1 MTDLPD
7 IDVRPFVPEAKRGAV
22 PVPSSLRERQGIAAF
37 GLAALGAAAALA
49 YARRRRNNDS
59 TMATSPAVLDGTPRR
74 RLYRGRDPDRAVAIE
89 DLRAMAHRRLP
100 RFALE
105 YLEGGAEEEAA
116 LARNRAAFCE
126 WRFKHRSFVDVS
138 NRDLSTELLG
148 RMMTMPVAIAP
159 TGLNELFWPYADLR
173 LAEAAAAVGIPF
185 AQSTMS
191 NERME
196 RVARVPGLDYWW
208 QLYVF
213 GREEIRDTLIAR
225 ARQAGCEALIVTD
238 DAQLYGNREWARR
251 NNGSPKNLTWSAK
264 LDAACHPAWLLSGL
278 ATQGMPSFANVIE
291 FVPKDRRRFFD
302 SAFWIRSKMDRA
314 LSWDA
319 VGRIRDR
326 WPGKLILK
334 GILDMEDVERAE
346 RVGADAVALSN
357 HGGRQ
362 LDWTVSPL
370 DLLPAVR
377 ASVGNRLTVLVDGGI
392 RRGSDIVKAL
402 ALGADAVMVGRAT
415 LYGVAAAGRA
425 GAKRALDILREELD
439 RDLGLLG
446 VTSVRQVSE
455 MRRLL
460 IRT

>member
-7 IDVRPFVPEAKRGAV
+7 ISVRPLLPDPKRDGA
-22 PVPSSLRERQGIAAF
+22 PRLSLTGRQAIGAL
-37 GLAALGAAAALA
+37 GLAALGGGAALA
-49 YARRRRNNDS
+49 YARLRRSDDGAA
-59 TMATSPAVLDGTPRR
+59 ATSPAVLDGTPRR
-74 RLYRGRDPDRAVAIE
+74 RLYRGRDPGRAVTVD

-100 RFALE
+100 RFVLE
-105 YLEGGAEEEAA
+105 YLEGGAEEEAT
-116 LARNRAAFCE
+116 LARNRAVFGE
-126 WRFKHRSFVDVS
+126 WRFQHRSFVDVS
-138 NRDLSTELLG
+138 ERDLSTELFG
-148 RMMTMPVAIAP
+148 RTTTMPVVIAP
-159 TGLNELFWPYADLR
+159 TGLNELFWPHADLH
-173 LAEAAAAVGIPF
+173 LAEAAAQAGIPF

-191 NERME
+191 NEPMA
-196 RVARVPGLDYWW
+196 RVARVAGLRYWW

-213 GREEIRDTLIAR
+213 GREEIRDTLIDR
-225 ARQAGCEALIVTD
+225 AQQAGCEALIVTD

-251 NNGSPKNLTWSAK
+251 NNTDPKSLTWSARF
-264 LDAACHPAWLLSGL
+264 DAARHPSWLLSGL
-278 ATQGMPSFANVIE
+278 LTHGMPRFANVIE
-291 FVPKDRRRFFD
+291 FVPKDRRHFFD

-319 VGRIRDR
+319 VARIRDR
-326 WPGKLILK
+326 WRGKLILK
-334 GILDMEDVERAE
+334 GILDAEDVEKAVQ
-346 RVGADAVALSN
+346 VGADAVALSN

-377 ASVGNRLTVLVDGGI
+377 AAVGDRLTILVDGGI

-402 ALGADAVMVGRAT
+402 ALGADAVMVGRAA

-425 GAKRALDILREELD
+425 GTKRALDILREELD

-446 VTSVRQVSE
+446 VTSVKQVSE